1 MRWLE
6 LHIDTNHQG
15 LEPVETLLSSLDI
28 DGVVIEDETEFQDF
42 LENNRDYWDYVDED
56 LSRHMAGRSRV
67 TFYLEAK
74 EAGFAKMA
82 EVRIAL
88 AKLKAERSDC
98 GSLLMTMEN
107 IQDADW
113 ENNWKQYYKPMEI
126 GERLLVIPQ
135 WETAEPGER
144 VPLYLDPG
152 LTFGT
157 GAHATTRLCLTALEK
172 LVRSGDRV
180 LDLGCGS
187 GILSVAA
194 LRLGAAS
201 ALAVDIDDKCRDA
214 AGDNAALNGIAP
226 ADFTIRIGNILTDEA
241 LQAEI
246 GGGYDLVLAN
256 IVADVIISLAPR
268 VRGMLSE
275 KGIFLCSGIIDNRA
289 EETAAA
295 LAAAGLEILEQR
307 EDNGW
312 FAFTARAGHSSEA
325 V

>member
-6 LHIDTNHQG
+6 LHIDTNHNG
-15 LEPVETLLSSLDI
+15 LETVQALLSSLDI
-28 DGVVIEDETEFQDF
+28 DGVAIEDETEFQDF
-42 LENNRDYWDYVDED
+42 LENNHEYWDYVDEE
-56 LSRHMAGRSRV
+56 LSRRMAGRSRV

-74 EAGFAKMA
+74 EAGFAKMG

-88 AKLKAERSDC
+88 EGLKKERSDC
-98 GSLLMTMEN
+98 GSLLMTVEDME
-107 IQDADW
+107 DADW

-135 WETAEPGER
+135 WETAEPGDR

-157 GAHATTRLCLTALEK
+157 GAHATTRLCLTALEG
-172 LVRSGDRV
+172 LVRGGERV

-214 AGDNAALNGIAP
+214 AGSNAALNNIAP
-226 ADFTIRIGNILTDEA
+226 EDFSVRIGNVLTDEA
-241 LQAEI
+241 LWAEI
-246 GGGYDLVLAN
+246 GGGYDIVLAN
-256 IVADVIISLAPR
+256 IVADVIIALAPG
-268 VRGMLSE
+268 VRALLSE
-275 KGIFLCSGIIDNRA
+275 KGVFLCSGIIDNRA

-295 LAAAGLEILEQR
+295 LSAAGLEILERR
-307 EDNGW
+307 EDSGW
-312 FAFTARAGHSSEA
+312 FAFTAK
-325 V
+325 